1 MEATRN
7 VTGKTTLPAGVAG
20 TGTLTQDSQV
30 KEVLKGTGTNFYTE
44 LGNKPKLWL
53 WFPTLNLLLEVD
65 EFAAKDDPFLPQAA
79 DWVRVKNAPA
89 LGTIAGVAFQVVS
102 ATLKS
107 YRVRAI
113 GAGSL
118 DGVTLTAGQIVDAPI
133 SYANGEGPIIT
144 KSAHW
149 ADGSAGALMITE
161 EF

>member
-7 VTGKTTLPAGVAG
+7 VTGKTTIPAGTAA
-20 TGTLTQDSQV
+20 TGTLTQDAQV
-30 KEVLKGTGTNFYTE
+30 KEVLTGTGTDFYTE
-44 LGNKPKLWL
+44 LDNKPNLWL
-53 WFPTLNLLLEVD
+53 WFPSLNLLLEVED
-65 EFAAKDDPFLPQAA
+65 FAAKTDPVLPQQD

-89 LGTIAGVAFQVVS
+89 LGTIAGVAFEVVS

-133 SYANGEGPIIT
+133 SYNSGEGPIIP

-149 ADGSAGALMITE
+149 ADGTSGALMITE